1 MSLKE
6 SVHFIWIVRFV
17 GLKLLTVSPYYLF
30 SICRVYSDVS
40 SSSPVIG
47 SSVFSFF
54 FPWKDCLQ
62 VNQFYWSLQRTSF
75 ESHWVF
81 FFYCFSFFLCHCF
94 MFLSL
99 LFPSFYIL
107 ITHSFFLS
115 FFKEE
120 TEFSSFLTQA
130 AGTVNLPVCTVLMA
144 SLNSGMLLF

>member
-1 MSLKE
+1 MKTLCTVVKGKRGRVFFSPLGGP
-6 SVHFIWIVRFV
+6 SCQV
-17 GLKLLTVSPYYLF
+17 GFGSRNPSQAQRGSDIAGRTQELLTQASLYQKILLLALY
-30 SICRVYSDVS
+30 
-40 SSSPVIG
+40 SSPG
-47 SSVFSFF
+47 
-54 FPWKDCLQ
+54 Q
-62 VNQFYWSLQRTSF
+62 G
-75 ESHWVF
+75 
-81 FFYCFSFFLCHCF
+81 FSFFLCHCF